1 MNTRTPEQVTE
12 PGVWHFTFTTD
23 GKNIIGGI
31 PHTTNPDGT
40 KTIGVHIHP
49 DNGTTLASA
58 PRIAKVAGY
67 RNVNPISAYNPTTGE
82 TIHW

>member
-1 MNTRTPEQVTE
+1 MTTRTPEHVTE
-12 PGVWHFTFTTD
+12 PGVWHFTLTTD

-40 KTIGVHIHP
+40 TTIGVHIHHA
-49 DNGTTLASA
+49 NGTTLASA

-67 RNVNPISAYNPTTGE
+67 RNVNPISAHNPTTGE

>member
-1 MNTRTPEQVTE
+1 MNTRTPEHVTE

-67 RNVNPISAYNPTTGE
+67 RNVNPISAHNPTTGE